1 LDHQHDAGVDWFSFT
16 EDSMNETV
24 LSPALPSLGL
34 FIGLGESGVAAARW
48 CVRNGA
54 AVRVADTRQAPAGL
68 AALTESVD
76 ALALDLHLG
85 CDVFDASLLE
95 CVGVLVLSPGLA
107 PGLSPVKELLEQAQA
122 VGIEVIGE
130 IELFARALQL
140 LQATQQ
146 YAPQVLGVTGT
157 NGKTT
162 VTALTRHMLAAAGI
176 RVRAAGNISPA
187 ALASLIDAL
196 DTNALPDV
204 WVLELSSFQLETTR
218 SLRMAAAVVLNV
230 TQDHLDWHGN
240 MQAYGQAKARIYD
253 MADLLLVNR
262 DDAKVMA
269 MCESL
274 MAMNV
279 RSFGRD
285 TPMLTGD
292 VGLESSHDVCWLTTS
307 EATEFEDDLPT
318 PVKRKKNAPPPER
331 ASGRLVRLMPI
342 DALGLHGLHNA
353 LNTQAALLLARAV
366 GAGLGS
372 ALRAAGDYVGEPH
385 RMEFVRSVRGID
397 FFNDSKGTNV
407 GATVAGLEGL
417 GRRSVLIAGGAGKG
431 QDFSPLIAVVARHV
445 RAVVL
450 IGQDARLLLDT
461 LAPTGVPCLL
471 ADTLSQ
477 AVELAF
483 AQAQEGDAV
492 VLSPA
497 CASLDMFRNY
507 GHRGLVFVDAAHE
520 LALGQGEV
528 A

>member
-1 LDHQHDAGVDWFSFT
+1 
-16 EDSMNETV
+16 MNETV
-24 LSPALPSLGL
+24 LSSALPSRVL
-34 FIGLGESGVAAARW
+34 IVGLGETGVAAARW
-48 CVRNGA
+48 CVRNGT
-54 AVRVADTRQAPAGL
+54 AVRVADTRLSPAGL
-68 AALTESVD
+68 ETLTQSVD
-76 ALALDLHLG
+76 MTALELHLG
-85 CDVFDASLLE
+85 CDVFDGLLLE
-95 CVGVLVLSPGLA
+95 GVGLLVLSPGLA
-107 PGLSPVKELLEQAQA
+107 PGLSPVKELLEQAEA
-122 VGIEVIGE
+122 AGVEVIGE
-130 IELFARALQL
+130 IELFARALQQ

-146 YAPQVLGVTGT
+146 YAPRVVGVTGT

-162 VTALTRHMLAAAGI
+162 VTALTRNMLAAAGM

-187 ALASLIDAL
+187 ALESLIDAL

-218 SLRMAAAVVLNV
+218 SLRLTAAVVLNV

-253 MADLLLVNR
+253 MTDLLVVNR
-262 DDAKVMA
+262 DDATVMA

-274 MAMNV
+274 AGMNV

-292 VGLESSHDVCWLTTS
+292 VGLESSHDVLWLTTS
-307 EATEFEDDLPT
+307 ELTEFEDDLPA

-331 ASGRLVRLMPI
+331 TSGRLVRLMPM

-353 LNTQAALLLARAV
+353 LNTQAAILLARSV
-366 GAGLGS
+366 GAGLGPI
-372 ALRAAGDYVGEPH
+372 LRAAGDYVGEPH
-385 RMEFVRSVRGID
+385 RMEFIRSVRGID

-431 QDFSPLIAVVARHV
+431 QDFSPLVSVVARHA

-450 IGQDARLLLDT
+450 IGQDARLLFDT

-471 ADTLSQ
+471 ADTLPQ

-520 LALGQGEV
+520 LALSQGEV

>member
-1 LDHQHDAGVDWFSFT
+1 LDHQHAGVDWFSFT
-16 EDSMNETV
+16 KDSMNETV
-24 LSPALPSLGL
+24 LSTALPARVL
-34 FIGLGESGVAAARW
+34 IVGLGETGVAAARW
-48 CVRNGA
+48 CARNGA
-54 AVRVADTRQAPAGL
+54 AVRVADTRLTPAGL
-68 AALTESVD
+68 DALTQSVD
-76 ALALDLHLG
+76 VTALDLHLG
-85 CDVFDASLLE
+85 CDVFDAALLE
-95 CVGVLVLSPGLA
+95 GVGALVLSPGLA
-107 PGLSPVKELLEQAQA
+107 PGLSPVKELLEQAA
-122 VGIEVIGE
+122 AAGIKVIGE
-130 IELFARALQL
+130 IELFARALQQ
-140 LQATQQ
+140 LQASQQ
-146 YAPQVLGVTGT
+146 YAPRVLGITGT

-162 VTALTRHMLAAAGI
+162 VTALTRQMLTAAGI
-176 RVRAAGNISPA
+176 SARAAGNISPA
-187 ALASLIDAL
+187 ALDALIDAL
-196 DTNALPDV
+196 DTDTLPDV

-218 SLRMAAAVVLNV
+218 SLRMTAAVVLNV

-253 MADLLLVNR
+253 MTEVWLVNR
-262 DDAKVMA
+262 DDATVLA
-269 MCESL
+269 MCQSL
-274 MAMNV
+274 PALNV

-292 VGLESSHDVCWLTTS
+292 VGLESSHGVCWLTTA

-331 ASGRLVRLMPI
+331 ASGRLVRLMPS

-353 LNTQAALLLARAV
+353 LNTQAALLLARAA
-366 GAGLGS
+366 GAGLGAS
-372 ALRAAGDYVGEPH
+372 LRAAGDYVGEPH
-385 RMEFVRSVRGID
+385 RMEFVRSVRGVD

-407 GATVAGLEGL
+407 GATVAGLDGL

-431 QDFSPLIAVVARHV
+431 QDFLPLVSVVARHA

-450 IGQDARLLLDT
+450 IGQDARLLSEA
-461 LAPTGVPCLL
+461 LAQTGVPCLL
-471 ADTLSQ
+471 AETLPQ

-507 GHRGLVFVDAAHE
+507 GHRGQVFVDAAHE